1 MPDRIPTLT
10 REFCAENMTH
20 VPRAIQAGAARI
32 ELCDNLAQSGT
43 TPSAGVIRAC
53 VRRAHAGNARVMVM
67 IRPRGGDFCYAEEEL
82 LSMEA
87 DIALAASLGVD
98 GVVFG
103 CLRPLDEPLHAA
115 ARESALVAGALP
127 GAGPLAY
134 TAGFELDTDAT
145 QRLAA
150 LAHQLGIAD
159 VTFHMAFDELD
170 EKSQLRA
177 IDTLAGMG
185 VSRILTHGG
194 VAGTPIEESY
204 PRLHRLIDHAAGRLT
219 ILPGGGITYRNAES
233 VADEL
238 GVSEVHGTKI
248 VDLASGSGSPAA
260 TPDAHENH
268 REVSAHGSIS
278 SARL

>member
-1 MPDRIPTLT
+1 
-10 REFCAENMTH
+10 
-20 VPRAIQAGAARI
+20 
-32 ELCDNLAQSGT
+32 
-43 TPSAGVIRAC
+43 
-53 VRRAHAGNARVMVM
+53 
-67 IRPRGGDFCYAEEEL
+67 
-82 LSMEA
+82 MEA

-248 VDLASGSGSPAA
+248 VNLASGSGSPAA